1 MTFDVFIATV
11 QFAYIEN
18 RLHMDPKTTLSIAH
32 GKTPKGVE
40 QGFTLRA
47 STECLRRRFFETN
60 FFRIVRT
67 SATQFSVM
75 GA

>member
-1 MTFDVFIATV
+1 VTFDVCIATV

-32 GKTPKGVE
+32 GKTLKVVE
-40 QGFTLRA
+40 QGFTIRA

-60 FFRIVRT
+60 SFRIVRA
-67 SATQFSVM
+67 SATQWSVM